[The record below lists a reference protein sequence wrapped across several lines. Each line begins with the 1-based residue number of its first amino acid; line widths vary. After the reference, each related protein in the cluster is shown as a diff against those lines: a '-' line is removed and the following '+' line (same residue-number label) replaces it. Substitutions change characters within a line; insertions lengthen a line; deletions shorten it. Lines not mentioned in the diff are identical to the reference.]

1 VLLADDLAPAREAL
15 AEMLRSLGLR
25 VEAFDSGAAALAAVA
40 AQGDDP
46 YHAVVLDWRMPGLDG
61 MATAARLADQ
71 GLRPGT
77 PIILVSAHD
86 PDPLMGPAAAVGIL
100 QVLAKPV
107 TASTL
112 HDTLARALRL
122 TPMGALPVAA
132 HEAEHTIRRRHAG
145 ARVLVVEDNL
155 VNQEVAVELLREV
168 DLQVDVA
175 SHGAEALDCL
185 ARATYQLVLMDMQM
199 PVMDG
204 IEATRR
210 IRSGMGEHRLPIIAM
225 TANAF
230 GEDRAAC
237 LAAGMNDHIGKP
249 VDPQLLYATLLRW
262 LPVGLPGGAVLAD
275 GAAAPMAA
283 LPLDAASRGV
293 PAEVRLAGVAGLDVA
308 LGLRRIGGRAATYLR
323 IVRQFSALYA
333 PGIPG
338 LLSALADGE
347 AAGARDA
354 VHAFKGA
361 TATLGAMALAEQ
373 AAAIE
378 QALQAGLPP
387 SQLVDAATALQW
399 DLQQMLN
406 QIDQALGSPVDTSAS
421 H

>member
-1 VLLADDLAPAREAL
+1 
-15 AEMLRSLGLR
+15 
-25 VEAFDSGAAALAAVA
+25 
-40 AQGDDP
+40 
-46 YHAVVLDWRMPGLDG
+46 
-61 MATAARLADQ
+61 
-71 GLRPGT
+71 
-77 PIILVSAHD
+77 
-86 PDPLMGPAAAVGIL
+86 
-100 QVLAKPV
+100 
-107 TASTL
+107 
-112 HDTLARALRL
+112 
-122 TPMGALPVAA
+122 
-132 HEAEHTIRRRHAG
+132 
-145 ARVLVVEDNL
+145 
-155 VNQEVAVELLREV
+155 
-168 DLQVDVA
+168 
-175 SHGAEALDCL
+175 
-185 ARATYQLVLMDMQM
+185 
-199 PVMDG
+199 
-204 IEATRR
+204 
-210 IRSGMGEHRLPIIAM
+210 
-225 TANAF
+225 
-230 GEDRAAC
+230 
-237 LAAGMNDHIGKP
+237 
-249 VDPQLLYATLLRW
+249 
-262 LPVGLPGGAVLAD
+262 
-275 GAAAPMAA
+275 
-283 LPLDAASRGV
+283 
-293 PAEVRLAGVAGLDVA
+293 VAGLDVA